1 MTFYRNAIAVPE
13 AACSNCLRFSPDQ
26 LEQCS
31 SSNSRSGW
39 IGLRCRTEANLIE
52 AADVG
57 ECVGSAAGPTAEG
70 ARNGRGAGG
79 QRRVIVQVNPFRCR
93 MWALHDRIGDY
104 ITEQSCKA
112 EIESFAKHGQLV
124 PALGRSLR
132 DDPDCDVELIYG
144 ARRLFVAQHL
154 NVALQVELRELSDK
168 QGLIAMDI
176 ENRHRRDIS
185 PYERGMNYA
194 RWLRTKYFNSQDEI
208 AHALQISTSQVSRL
222 LKLTQLPAVIVN
234 AFVSPLDIR
243 EGWGIELL
251 KAWQDPQ
258 LRPMITQRARALTK
272 QTPRPSVL
280 EVYQRLIAP
289 AGAGKKS
296 RRPRHDMVVSNG
308 DGTPLFRIKYQRSA
322 VAFVLPTTV
331 VSESSVERIRQ
342 AVCDILKSD
351 PAR

>member
-1 MTFYRNAIAVPE
+1 
-13 AACSNCLRFSPDQ
+13 
-26 LEQCS
+26 
-31 SSNSRSGW
+31 
-39 IGLRCRTEANLIE
+39 
-52 AADVG
+52 
-57 ECVGSAAGPTAEG
+57 
-70 ARNGRGAGG
+70 
-79 QRRVIVQVNPFRCR
+79 
-93 MWALHDRIGDY
+93 MWSLHDRLGDY
-104 ITEQSCKA
+104 ITEQSCRA
-112 EIESFAKHGQLV
+112 EIESFAKYGQLV

-154 NVALQVELRELSDK
+154 NVPLQIEVRDVTDR

-194 RWLRTKYFNSQDEI
+194 RWLRTKHFNSQDEI
-208 AHALQISTSQVSRL
+208 AHALKISTSQVSRL

-234 AFVSPLDIR
+234 AFASPLDIR

-258 LRPMITQRARALTK
+258 LRPLITQRARALVK
-272 QTPRPSVL
+272 QTPRPGVL

-296 RRPRHDMVVSNG
+296 RTPRHDMVVSSGN
-308 DGTPLFRIKYQRSA
+308 GTPLFRIRYQRSA
-322 VAFVLPTTV
+322 VAFLLPTTA
-331 VSESSVERIRQ
+331 VSENRVNQIRQ
-342 AVCDILKSD
+342 AMCDILQSD
-351 PAR
+351 HAR